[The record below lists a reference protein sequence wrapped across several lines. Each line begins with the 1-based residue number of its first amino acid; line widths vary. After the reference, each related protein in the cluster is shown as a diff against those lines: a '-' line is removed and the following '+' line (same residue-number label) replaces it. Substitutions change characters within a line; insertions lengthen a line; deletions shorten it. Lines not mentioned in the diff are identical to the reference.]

1 MQAHPA
7 SRTGIDE
14 ASPDLRTPWLTD
26 QGGVR
31 IVAVASGGDFALGV
45 AKLLIVVCPKHSW
58 CEQVSLEMED
68 CKRIGACGRRGLQE
82 WRWGGHFLDGCSGF
96 SLVLSQCSSDTA
108 LANRGVPLSPDSTTL
123 SQRQRLN
130 LLLLLLLPT
139 GIPQVET
146 TEALSYPSHRG
157 RSFCET
163 SSGTA

>member
-82 WRWGGHFLDGCSGF
+82 WRWGGHFLDGRSGF
-96 SLVLSQCSSDTA
+96 SLFLSRCSSDTA
-108 LANRGVPLSPDSTTL
+108 LAIRGVSLSP
-123 SQRQRLN
+123 RLN

-139 GIPQVET
+139 GIPHVET

-163 SSGTA
+163 SSGTV

>member
-14 ASPDLRTPWLTD
+14 ASPDLRTPWLSD

-96 SLVLSQCSSDTA
+96 SLFLSRCSSDTA
-108 LANRGVPLSPDSTTL
+108 LAIRGVSLSP
-123 SQRQRLN
+123 RLN
-130 LLLLLLLPT
+130 LLLLLLLLLPT
-139 GIPQVET
+139 GIPHVET

-163 SSGTA
+163 SSGTV